1 MTTKAR
7 TNNLQVSSGLATG
20 NYPELKLSGYISE
33 DRLHRLSQKGII
45 ITPSEL
51 DEFDTYTQ
59 KIRRQ
64 LLILKAT
71 SVSSLD

>member
-1 MTTKAR
+1 MTTKAH
-7 TNNLQVSSGLATG
+7 THHLPVSSGFG
-20 NYPELKLSGYISE
+20 YGKHPDFKLSGYIRQ
-33 DRLHRLSQKGII
+33 DRLQRLSQKGII

-51 DEFDTYTQ
+51 DEFDAYTQ

-71 SVSSLD
+71 SVSSMD